1 MQRKTIEKTI
11 KTKMTEWL
19 NTITDEK
26 LRDRVKDELL
36 VSGGSITSLF
46 LNEQVNDYDVYIKT
60 VKTAKDL
67 AKYYVKAFPVQVFSY
82 EDRETELAKYTEVDD
97 EYRGIRKIFFE
108 NIKPEQVKLY
118 PEELSGYKT
127 SFEDTGELKYLPMF
141 FSPNAISLTDNV
153 QIVLR
158 FTGDNE
164 AIHKTFDFI
173 HATNYFTFEKGLVTN
188 IAALESILSKQ
199 LKYQGSLY
207 PLTSVIRT
215 KKFLKR
221 NWNISAGEY
230 LKMLFQCSE
239 LDLTDFNTLEDQLI
253 GVDVAYFGVLIDTLR
268 NKQEKDSSFKLT
280 SEYLNTLIDKIFNE
294 TE

>member
-11 KTKMTEWL
+11 KHKMTEWL
-19 NTITDEK
+19 NTITDDK
-26 LRDRVKDELL
+26 LRERVKDELL

-60 VKTAKDL
+60 VQTAKDL
-67 AKYYVKAFPVQVFSY
+67 AKYYIKTFPVQVFSY
-82 EDRETELAKYTEVDD
+82 ADRDEQLSKYGEEDEIQ
-97 EYRGIRKIFFE
+97 GIRKIFFE

-118 PEELSGYKT
+118 PQELSGFKT
-127 SFEDTGELKYLPMF
+127 QFEDTGELKYLPMF

-164 AIHKTFDFI
+164 AIHKTFDFV

-188 IAALESILSKQ
+188 IPALESILSKQ

-239 LDLTDFNTLEDQLI
+239 LDLTNFNTLEDQLI
-253 GVDVAYFGVLIDTLR
+253 GVDVAYFGVLIDALR
-268 NKQEKDSSFKLT
+268 NKQQKDDTFKLT
-280 SEYLNTLIDKIFNE
+280 SDYLNTLIDKIFNE